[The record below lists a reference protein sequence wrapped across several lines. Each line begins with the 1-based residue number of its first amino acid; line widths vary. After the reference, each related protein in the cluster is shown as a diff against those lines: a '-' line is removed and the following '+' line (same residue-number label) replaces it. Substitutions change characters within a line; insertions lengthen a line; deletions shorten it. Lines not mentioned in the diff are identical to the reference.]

1 MEKDGQLP
9 VKQFLNEFLQ
19 DGNIFFDKYAGPVA
33 FISYE
38 DGKVRIEKTNE
49 HYVQEVGM
57 NFSIDE
63 VVGVN
68 PVAYLE
74 EQYAQNYMK
83 MLRDAIDSNEE
94 QNCETWIKVESKC
107 CGEDQICLRRTVR
120 LIDKT
125 GNRYLFYMT
134 VRNITP
140 EKEKYDKVAD
150 SELRFRFAAEQAN
163 MYAWEYTVATKEMRP
178 CHRCMRDLGLPAL
191 LQNYPEPAIEMGIFP
206 PDYADLYR
214 DWHRQIEAGAES
226 LEAIIPLTVDR
237 VPFHVRYTT
246 EFDEQG
252 KPYKAYG
259 SAMLVIEDKEKEI
272 EYQEIVNTLS
282 KNYVDVFRL
291 NLKSGTGRTLKLE
304 GYSSDI
310 LIAAKETEQIYS
322 DEMKNYVLKRVHPE
336 DSSYMAEAMDMNV
349 VRQKLSQNE
358 DYSGTYRIIED
369 GTVHYMQFRIF
380 HLEDKDTVILAFQ
393 NVDEMIEK
401 QKRTEETLEKALN
414 EAKRANAAK
423 TTYLSHISHDIR
435 TPLNG
440 IIGLLE
446 MDERHSED
454 REMMEGNRKKI
465 KIAANHLLSLIND
478 VLSLSKI
485 EDDNVVLAH
494 DAFDLQDMIEDVMT
508 IAGMRADDAGITLHF
523 DKDLQE
529 IRHPWVY
536 GSPLHV
542 RQIFL
547 NLLGNAIKYN
557 KPNGSVTFQSK
568 FMGIDSSK
576 VGYQFIIADTGLGMS
591 EDFVKRIYEP
601 FSQEHYDEKSVYHGT
616 GLGMSIV
623 KALIDKMGGKIDIQ
637 SKEGIG
643 STFTIT
649 LWFEQAENATIENSK
664 NEKEATDINGY
675 RIMIVEDNK
684 VNMYI
689 GKRLLEDAGA
699 IVTPVYNG
707 QDALK
712 LFEEKEPGTFDVILM
727 DVMMPVMDGLS
738 ATRAIRSLERE
749 DAGKIPIIAMTA
761 NAFEEDKKEAMDA
774 GMTGYITKPMDAKTV
789 LQVISTQYSG
799 YDVSKE
805 EEI

>member
-1 MEKDGQLP
+1 
-9 VKQFLNEFLQ
+9 
-19 DGNIFFDKYAGPVA
+19 
-33 FISYE
+33 
-38 DGKVRIEKTNE
+38 
-49 HYVQEVGM
+49 
-57 NFSIDE
+57 
-63 VVGVN
+63 
-68 PVAYLE
+68 
-74 EQYAQNYMK
+74 
-83 MLRDAIDSNEE
+83 
-94 QNCETWIKVESKC
+94 
-107 CGEDQICLRRTVR
+107 
-120 LIDKT
+120 
-125 GNRYLFYMT
+125 
-134 VRNITP
+134 
-140 EKEKYDKVAD
+140 
-150 SELRFRFAAEQAN
+150 
-163 MYAWEYTVATKEMRP
+163 
-178 CHRCMRDLGLPAL
+178 
-191 LQNYPEPAIEMGIFP
+191 
-206 PDYADLYR
+206 
-214 DWHRQIEAGAES
+214 
-226 LEAIIPLTVDR
+226 
-237 VPFHVRYTT
+237 
-246 EFDEQG
+246 
-252 KPYKAYG
+252 
-259 SAMLVIEDKEKEI
+259 
-272 EYQEIVNTLS
+272 
-282 KNYVDVFRL
+282 
-291 NLKSGTGRTLKLE
+291 
-304 GYSSDI
+304 
-310 LIAAKETEQIYS
+310 
-322 DEMKNYVLKRVHPE
+322 
-336 DSSYMAEAMDMNV
+336 
-349 VRQKLSQNE
+349 
-358 DYSGTYRIIED
+358 
-369 GTVHYMQFRIF
+369 
-380 HLEDKDTVILAFQ
+380 
-393 NVDEMIEK
+393 
-401 QKRTEETLEKALN
+401 
-414 EAKRANAAK
+414 
-423 TTYLSHISHDIR
+423 
-435 TPLNG
+435 
-440 IIGLLE
+440 
-446 MDERHSED
+446 
-454 REMMEGNRKKI
+454 
-465 KIAANHLLSLIND
+465 
-478 VLSLSKI
+478 
-485 EDDNVVLAH
+485 
-494 DAFDLQDMIEDVMT
+494 MT

-799 YDVSKE
+799 L
-805 EEI
+805 